1 MQMNGQALQVGIP
14 GWLYEKT
21 ELQGMR
27 VMVETINAE
36 LQRDPNMSLAEFA
49 KNLDKS
55 LTEVSYK
62 LLMKTV
68 YAQFDKE

>member
-1 MQMNGQALQVGIP
+1 METNRQAVQVEVP
-14 GWLYEKT
+14 NWLHEKA

-27 VMVETINAE
+27 VMVEAINAE
-36 LQRDPNMSLAEFA
+36 LKRDPKMSLAEFA

-55 LTEVSYK
+55 FMEVSNK